1 MGPSAQAFEPIM
13 SYIDSFDGDV
23 SKMQSEFEKIYLPPG
38 PLLFLDV
45 GIKLR
50 NLDPELEEYPKP
62 KPMAYASYDRVPNEH
77 HHDFKVSLE
86 SKNGRL
92 ISTKFP
98 EQANFLIIRIDGGL
112 LDEYHMFNAYTVR
125 GWKYTIYINAKY
137 CPSGTFTVLPFN
149 YSRSDVKNCQVPI
162 GNMEN
167 EFNGFKASLIYV
179 SERTSKLTVV
189 GNSSYSIQAG
199 NYGTNMVSGE
209 SVFLFPKPGWW
220 YFIGNYTNGTEFQVF
235 TENCEINK
243 TTRCLGQ
250 VFDYKNHVSTY
261 EKIKNDIGYVDKFNE
276 TVINLQIAVMEDDIK
291 YRYAIKIKSLKN
303 KVKRLSYSV
312 NGLTQ
317 STELCGSD
325 CKNYCKQESKELVAE
340 IEYAKV
346 GNLFITI
353 EMTMNE
359 TFYYT
364 VFKTRIGNNMCH
376 SQPHIEFDDIVYF
389 CYCLQNTGGFYCEK
403 DAISDS
409 KYWTAIMF
417 LTLSNLTMLL
427 AVIYGF
433 RIKAYVEITAYGAN
447 MIASYIYHWCDEQ
460 YYCFGFS
467 SYSLRVIDF
476 ILSFYS
482 VCVSIIYLA
491 KLTNP
496 KLKFSLLLGIL
507 IALMYLGLGSG
518 FNMFETSI
526 LVIFI

>member
-1 MGPSAQAFEPIM
+1 M

-38 PLLFLDV
+38 PLLYLDV

-50 NLDPELEEYPKP
+50 NLDQELEEYPKP
-62 KPMAYASYDRVPNEH
+62 KPVAYASYDRVPNEH

-86 SKNGRL
+86 SKNARL

-98 EQANFLIIRIDGGL
+98 VQANFLIVRIDGGL
-112 LDEYHMFNAYTVR
+112 LDEFHMFNAYTVR

-149 YSRSDVKNCQVPI
+149 YSRSDVKFCQVPI
-162 GNMEN
+162 GNIED
-167 EFNGFKASLIYV
+167 EFDGFKASLIYV

-189 GNSSYSIQAG
+189 GNSNYSIQAG
-199 NYGTNMVSGE
+199 NYATDLVSGE
-209 SVFLFPKPGWW
+209 KVFLFPKPGWW
-220 YFIGNYTNGTEFQVF
+220 YFIGNYTNGSDFQVV

-243 TTRCLGQ
+243 TTTCLGQ
-250 VFDYKNHVSTY
+250 TVDYINHVSTY
-261 EKIKNDIGYVDKFNE
+261 EQIKENIGYADKFNE
-276 TVINLQIAVMEDDIK
+276 TVIHLQISIMEDDIK
-291 YRYAIKIKSLKN
+291 YRYAVNVKSLKN
-303 KVKRLSYSV
+303 RVKSLSYSV
-312 NGLTQ
+312 DGLSKSTQ
-317 STELCGSD
+317 LCSSYS
-325 CKNYCKQESKELVAE
+325 KNYCKKDSMELVAE
-340 IEYAKV
+340 IEYAKLGSLYV
-346 GNLFITI
+346 TI
-353 EMTMNE
+353 EMALNE

-364 VFKTRIGNNMCH
+364 VYRTRIGKNMCH
-376 SQPHIEFDDIVYF
+376 SQPFEEYDDIVYS
-389 CYCLQNTGGFYCEK
+389 CYCLQNTGGFYCET

-409 KYWTAIMF
+409 RYWTAIMF

-427 AVIYGF
+427 AVVYGF

-491 KLTNP
+491 KLTNL
-496 KLKFSLLLGIL
+496 KLKFSLLLAIL
-507 IALMYLGLGSG
+507 ITLMYLGLGSG